1 MSVSGG
7 YSQDDGSSSLTGE
20 ESDLKISF
28 KVRKVTIQRPWM
40 DPAILQYP
48 IIGIKGVESG
58 AWSSGQLDESNKGSF
73 PLLPTAMIIAK
84 DVVVSST
91 KFSES
96 LKKSFSDKSI
106 SASLKV

>member
-7 YSQDDGSSSLTGE
+7 YSQDEGGSFLAGE
-20 ESDLKISF
+20 GSDLKISF

-48 IIGIKGVESG
+48 IIIKGVESG
-58 AWSSGQLDESNKGSF
+58 AWSSGQLDKSNKGSF

-91 KFSES
+91 KFSDS
-96 LKKSFSDKSI
+96 LKKSSKDMSI
-106 SASLKV
+106 NASLKV